1 MILIVGLGNPGEEF
15 KFTRHNIGFEVID
28 SIHNQFEFPAFKK
41 KFDGVYSK
49 KFIFDENVII
59 FKPQTFM
66 NLSGSPIKKIR
77 GFFNIDDSSDLIV
90 IHDDLDM
97 DFLNLRIKSK
107 GGHGGHNGIRD
118 IIKFHGEDFYRIKLG
133 IKNELYKKKNIKSE
147 YFVLDKFDLNER
159 KIIECFKR
167 KCNKN
172 FEFMVKK
179 KFSLLNFN

>member
-97 DFLNLRIKSK
+97 DFLNLRINMLMQFRQC
-107 GGHGGHNGIRD
+107 G
-118 IIKFHGEDFYRIKLG
+118 
-133 IKNELYKKKNIKSE
+133 
-147 YFVLDKFDLNER
+147 
-159 KIIECFKR
+159 
-167 KCNKN
+167 
-172 FEFMVKK
+172 
-179 KFSLLNFN
+179 